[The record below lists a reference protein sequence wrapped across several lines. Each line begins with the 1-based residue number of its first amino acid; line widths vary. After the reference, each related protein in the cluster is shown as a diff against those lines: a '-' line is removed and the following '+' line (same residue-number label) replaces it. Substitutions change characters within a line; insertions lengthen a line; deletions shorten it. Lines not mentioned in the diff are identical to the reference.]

1 MPGELSSEH
10 MVPLEAVTFPCTW
23 CPWRLLSCGAKE
35 EEKESK
41 GAEAGGPQSASA
53 VADGS
58 VAGQDEAGAIGTD
71 EDEAGATWKREEEV
85 ERKTRSCGVAKP
97 PHPDPLG
104 VFPRVKQKPADLK
117 WWCGGVHQVV
127 LWVGAVRLG
136 QESRERGLVR
146 RCRGAR

>member
-1 MPGELSSEH
+1 M
-10 MVPLEAVTFPCTW
+10 EAVTFPCTW
-23 CPWRLLSCGAKE
+23 CPWRLLSGGAEE

-41 GAEAGGPQSASA
+41 GTEAGDPQSASA

-58 VAGQDEAGAIGTD
+58 VAGQDEAG
-71 EDEAGATWKREEEV
+71 ETWTEEEEEKREEEV

-97 PHPDPLG
+97 PHPEPLG

-127 LWVGAVRLG
+127 LWVGAVRPG